1 MDQHPLTGCFFF
13 AIIYLSFVSLPT
25 TAVMPFG
32 RFSISGDRNL
42 PNQLYF
48 IMAIKLAVLQYQDQ
62 VIAEIKEIVDD
73 GKPIGYLFTNAHR
86 IITEKQFLAESD
98 DDRQI
103 QITLSPWILLSAD
116 KEVLVPRHQVVTIV
130 EPIDSL
136 KEMYLEKINGS
147 ESNST
152 SK

>member
-1 MDQHPLTGCFFF
+1 
-13 AIIYLSFVSLPT
+13 
-25 TAVMPFG
+25 MPFG

-48 IMAIKLAVLQYQDQ
+48 IMAIKLAVLQDQDQ
-62 VIAEIKEIVDD
+62 VIAEIKELVDD
-73 GKPIGYLFTNAHR
+73 GKPVSYLFGNAHR
-86 IITEKQFLAESD
+86 IITEREFLAESD

-116 KEVLVPRHQVVTIV
+116 KEVLIPRHQVVTIV

-147 ESNST
+147 QSNST
-152 SK
+152 DK